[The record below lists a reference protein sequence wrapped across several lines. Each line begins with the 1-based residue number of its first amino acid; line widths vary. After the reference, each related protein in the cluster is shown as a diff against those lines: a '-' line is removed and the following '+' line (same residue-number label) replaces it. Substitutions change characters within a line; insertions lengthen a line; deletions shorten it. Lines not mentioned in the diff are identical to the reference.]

1 MDTKDSSLNLPGQ
14 KSSPAAKGYG
24 FRYPAIVPQETE
36 LRKRS
41 TRVINHSALVC
52 GLAFS
57 GVRPYFL
64 EKCKQ
69 SGTRCAPL
77 GQARS
82 AVRGVPERSF
92 PMPSFSKLLTGAL
105 MSLFLGVAA
114 GAAIAAPSPS
124 SGASG
129 CSSRSSPIRFPGKR
143 SRSAKLP
150 NGLSVLILKDT
161 RFPLVSTRLYVHCRV
176 RVLKRRI
183 RRA

>member
-41 TRVINHSALVC
+41 TRMINHSALVC

-57 GVRPYFL
+57 GVRPYFGEMQAIRNAL
-64 EKCKQ
+64 
-69 SGTRCAPL
+69 RPL

-92 PMPSFSKLLTGAL
+92 PMPSFSKLLTGA
-105 MSLFLGVAA
+105 S
-114 GAAIAAPSPS
+114 
-124 SGASG
+124 
-129 CSSRSSPIRFPGKR
+129 
-143 SRSAKLP
+143 
-150 NGLSVLILKDT
+150 
-161 RFPLVSTRLYVHCRV
+161 
-176 RVLKRRI
+176 
-183 RRA
+183 

>member
-41 TRVINHSALVC
+41 TRMINHSALVC

-92 PMPSFSKLLTGAL
+92 PMPHSQN
-105 MSLFLGVAA
+105 
-114 GAAIAAPSPS
+114 
-124 SGASG
+124 
-129 CSSRSSPIRFPGKR
+129 C
-143 SRSAKLP
+143 
-150 NGLSVLILKDT
+150 
-161 RFPLVSTRLYVHCRV
+161 
-176 RVLKRRI
+176 
-183 RRA
+183 